1 IKKYGYPAETHK
13 VVTKD
18 GFVLN
23 VHRIPKP
30 GRQPV
35 LMCHGLFGSSAAYVI
50 LGPDR
55 SLGFMLSDLRY
66 DIWLLNTRGNRYS
79 RKHKRYHRHKPQ
91 FWDFSFHEL
100 GMYDIP
106 DAIDYILAR
115 SRGFRQLHY
124 VGHSQG
130 TTSFFVMGSERTAY
144 MRKIKSMHALAPVA
158 YGDHVDSP
166 YLLKLVKYMRPLSIL
181 FKTLGIYEAP
191 PKSDAQ
197 RKVFHRLCSFIFQ
210 NTCTFVLMEIMGVD
224 YQQFNTSLVPLFRGH
239 TQAGSSIKSMEHYGQ
254 QIHSGGFFKFD
265 YYNKLENLR
274 RHGAV
279 KPPQYNVSR
288 VDCKVALYYAKNDRL
303 TSDIDVVRLRN
314 QLPNV
319 ILDYLIPDERF
330 NHINFVWGNNMKTVI
345 NDRVI
350 DIISK
355 VERG

>member
-1 IKKYGYPAETHK
+1 MAK
-13 VVTKD
+13 
-18 GFVLN
+18 
-23 VHRIPKP
+23 
-30 GRQPV
+30 
-35 LMCHGLFGSSAAYVI
+35 
-50 LGPDR
+50 
-55 SLGFMLSDLRY
+55 
-66 DIWLLNTRGNRYS
+66 
-79 RKHKRYHRHKPQ
+79 
-91 FWDFSFHEL
+91 
-100 GMYDIP
+100 
-106 DAIDYILAR
+106 
-115 SRGFRQLHY
+115 
-124 VGHSQG
+124 
-130 TTSFFVMGSERTAY
+130 
-144 MRKIKSMHALAPVA
+144 
-158 YGDHVDSP
+158 
-166 YLLKLVKYMRPLSIL
+166 IL

-191 PKSDAQ
+191 PKSEAQ

-319 ILDYLIPDERF
+319 ILDYLIPDC
-330 NHINFVWGNNMKTVI
+330 NA
-345 NDRVI
+345 
-350 DIISK
+350 
-355 VERG
+355 